1 MERQRQRST
10 TPFLVCIMAVV
21 CIQRGCC
28 GGSTAENELAAASP
42 HCVEQRASAAE
53 EFHSLL
59 QHPVQSRSGIAGS
72 TRNLKS
78 RVQPGLRHDSHVQRE
93 VVWWVKSLHLT
104 VGIFLGVALVLSLG
118 CCFSHRLGKAEP
130 PSSTSEGVSSD
141 LSLGQFQ
148 LSTVNHKGSMFH
160 QFSWTLE
167 NGFAAARVDGSSTAI
182 SIVGANRL
190 EVARASGTL
199 LASPPGVIDLASS
212 TTWAVVGRAI
222 PSRRPGQLWNFRICR
237 PDGSL
242 CAEVKQRSETKC
254 VVEDPARK
262 RLMTVIGN
270 FAYPVFLSGGRNIHI
285 WLAESLVAQCEAES
299 LDTPLTAHS
308 LNTSGGDER
317 SSRNDSD
324 ERCAVEE
331 SDDVAET
338 ADMPTT
344 GMVRCAVVAAVP
356 PDGGDSMT
364 VSPPLGTVA
373 ESEEESGDSFPT
385 GVSQRYRFVVNAVV
399 GTDMALVLSV
409 LLGLQDVHHMDGGSE
424 EEDVSVN
431 PQVDFAD

>member
-1 MERQRQRST
+1 
-10 TPFLVCIMAVV
+10 MAVV

-28 GGSTAENELAAASP
+28 GASWAESELAAASP
-42 HCVEQRASAAE
+42 DCAEQRASAAE

-59 QHPVQSRSGIAGS
+59 QHPVQSHSGIAAS

-78 RVQPGLRHDSHVQRE
+78 RVQPGIRHDSHVQRE

-118 CCFSHRLGKAEP
+118 CCLSHRFGKAEP
-130 PSSTSEGVSSD
+130 PSTSEGASSD

-148 LSTVNHKGSMFH
+148 LSAVNHNGSMFH

-167 NGFAAARVDGSSTAI
+167 SVFAAARVDGLSAAI
-182 SIVGANRL
+182 SVVGANRL

-199 LASPPGVIDLASS
+199 LASPPGVIDLTSS
-212 TTWAVVGRAI
+212 TTWAVVGRAT
-222 PSRRPGQLWNFRICR
+222 PSSRPGQLWDFRICR

-299 LDTPLTAHS
+299 LDTPLTTHS

-317 SSRNDSD
+317 SSQDDSD
-324 ERCAVEE
+324 ERCAVGE

-338 ADMPTT
+338 DDMPTT

-373 ESEEESGDSFPT
+373 ESEEESGHSFPT

-409 LLGLQDVHHMDGGSE
+409 LLGLQDVHHMDAGSE
-424 EEDVSVN
+424 EEEAPVN
-431 PQVDFAD
+431 PGVDLAD